1 MQKKVS
7 QVSKCMIL
15 AMSLTSALPSV
26 GVAAHVTEVTS
37 VQQQQINRVQQ
48 INPTTVEV
56 IYTNGQRM
64 TFDFYGQNIFRVF
77 QDNAGGIIRNPK
89 ATPEA
94 QILVDTPRRT
104 TGEVAVKE

>member
-1 MQKKVS
+1 MQKKIS

-15 AMSLTSALPSV
+15 ALSLTSAVPSV
-26 GVAAHVTEVTS
+26 GVAAHVTEVSS
-37 VQQQQINRVQQ
+37 VQQQQIARVQK

-56 IYTNGQRM
+56 IYANGQRM

-77 QDNAGGIIRNPK
+77 QDNAGGNIRNPK

-94 QILVDTPRRT
+94 QILVDSPRRNAGT
-104 TGEVAVKE
+104 I